1 MLLVPQSYHNIGV
14 SELTTV
20 IDQLMPSTILQPFT
34 QMAATEYENN
44 LASVYDK
51 SRARSAY
58 DQRMSAEEVI
68 AQIQGM

>member
-1 MLLVPQSYHNIGV
+1 M
-14 SELTTV
+14 TTV

-58 DQRMSAEEVI
+58 DQRMSAVI